1 MGIARAMIVR
11 PSLVI
16 CDEAVSALD
25 VSIQRQIV
33 DLLMKLQA
41 EFGMSMM
48 FISHDLA
55 VVRQISHRI
64 MVLYLGRIVELAD
77 REAIY
82 EDPLHPYTRGLIS
95 AVPLP
100 DPKLEREKPRAKLQG
115 DLPSPLDSRASL
127 TFLKSKVVDDPDADQ
142 YVPRLIEE
150 TPGHWVAE
158 HDPV

>member
-1 MGIARAMIVR
+1 MIVR
-11 PSLVI
+11 LSLVI

-41 EFGMSMM
+41 EFEASMM

-55 VVRQISHRI
+55 VVRQIAHRI

-77 REAIY
+77 REEIY
-82 EDPLHPYTRGLIS
+82 EHPLHPYTRGLIS

-100 DPKLEREKPRAKLQG
+100 DPKLERANRAPSCRAICPRRSTTA
-115 DLPSPLDSRASL
+115 
-127 TFLKSKVVDDPDADQ
+127 
-142 YVPRLIEE
+142 PR
-150 TPGHWVAE
+150 
-158 HDPV
+158 